1 MFINDSFKFKIFF
14 DSNIKINDLAIDPQK
29 KLISAFDVMLDK
41 QNIQNNINNSQQVEK
56 NEK

>member
-1 MFINDSFKFKIFF
+1 VFINDSFKFKIFF